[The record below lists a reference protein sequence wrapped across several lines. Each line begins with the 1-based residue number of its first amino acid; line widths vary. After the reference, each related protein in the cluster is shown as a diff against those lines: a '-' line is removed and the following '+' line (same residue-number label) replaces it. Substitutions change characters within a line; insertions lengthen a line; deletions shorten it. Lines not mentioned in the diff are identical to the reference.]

1 MYSGRIK
8 KYNISKACGQ
18 NMSKSV
24 NQRRKASFEAN
35 TIEIPKKRLMIDVRE
50 RYHIDGGV
58 GPRNGG
64 NGIHRM
70 LILSTFRWDHY
81 F

>member
-1 MYSGRIK
+1 
-8 KYNISKACGQ
+8 
-18 NMSKSV
+18 MSKSV
-24 NQRRKASFEAN
+24 NQRKKANFEAN
-35 TIEIPKKRLMIDVRE
+35 NIKILKKRLMIDVRE
-50 RYHIDGGV
+50 RYHMDGVV

>member
-1 MYSGRIK
+1 
-8 KYNISKACGQ
+8 
-18 NMSKSV
+18 MSKSV
-24 NQRRKASFEAN
+24 NQRKKANFEAN
-35 TIEIPKKRLMIDVRE
+35 NIKILKKRLMIDVRE
-50 RYHIDGGV
+50 RYHLDGVV